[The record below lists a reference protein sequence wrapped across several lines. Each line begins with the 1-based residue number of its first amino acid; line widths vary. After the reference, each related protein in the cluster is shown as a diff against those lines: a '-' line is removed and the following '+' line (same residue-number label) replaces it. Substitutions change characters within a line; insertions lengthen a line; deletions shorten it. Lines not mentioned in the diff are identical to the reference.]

1 MLSSSGTY
9 YDGRSSRGVPV
20 QVLAGADGQLVLRA
34 ADLER
39 QDPLADLRLE
49 QLPGHAPPR
58 LHWPDGAM
66 VELDDQVLVPLFA
79 HRPAARAHGALQ
91 WVERHPGGLAASVVL
106 IAASLSALVMV
117 ALPILAAGIT
127 AAVPPS
133 MERKLGKTVL
143 AELDESLLQPSKLPP
158 DTQRRVQGLL
168 AKVQPLPP
176 SQRPLRLQ
184 LRHSPKLGA
193 NALCLP
199 GGMLVVTDGLV
210 KLASDDELLAVLA
223 HEAGHDHHRH
233 PLQMAVR
240 GQALAVVIGLLGEG
254 GTPLRGLGQALIRNA
269 YSRHFE
275 READREAVATLRRWK
290 RPPEAFFSILD
301 KLERQNGGSKIPS
314 VLLTHPSNQERRAQ
328 AEAEL
333 RSLPP

>member
-1 MLSSSGTY
+1 
-9 YDGRSSRGVPV
+9 
-20 QVLAGADGQLVLRA
+20 
-34 ADLER
+34 
-39 QDPLADLRLE
+39 
-49 QLPGHAPPR
+49 
-58 LHWPDGAM
+58 
-66 VELDDQVLVPLFA
+66 
-79 HRPAARAHGALQ
+79 
-91 WVERHPGGLAASVVL
+91 
-106 IAASLSALVMV
+106 
-117 ALPILAAGIT
+117 
-127 AAVPPS
+127 
-133 MERKLGKTVL
+133 
-143 AELDESLLQPSKLPP
+143 
-158 DTQRRVQGLL
+158 
-168 AKVQPLPP
+168 
-176 SQRPLRLQ
+176 
-184 LRHSPKLGA
+184 
-193 NALCLP
+193 
-199 GGMLVVTDGLV
+199 MLVVTDGLV

-254 GTPLRGLGQALIRNA
+254 GTPLRGLGQVMVSTA